1 LNQEDEDRWQE
12 AEPPVRG
19 PSAPRTLNFNPFATG
34 LAVFMAVAIPFV
46 VAGYTRPAGVNTTII
61 AVGVV
66 AGLVLGLIVGL
77 WVDHRHGQVWKGP
90 RL

>member
-1 LNQEDEDRWQE
+1 LSQEDDDRWQD

-19 PSAPRTLNFNPFATG
+19 PSAPPTLNFNPLATG
-34 LAVFMAVAIPFV
+34 FAVFLAIAIPFV

-61 AVGVV
+61 AIGVA
-66 AGLVLGLIVGL
+66 AGLVFGLIVGL
-77 WVDHRHGQVWKGP
+77 WIDHRHGQVWKGR